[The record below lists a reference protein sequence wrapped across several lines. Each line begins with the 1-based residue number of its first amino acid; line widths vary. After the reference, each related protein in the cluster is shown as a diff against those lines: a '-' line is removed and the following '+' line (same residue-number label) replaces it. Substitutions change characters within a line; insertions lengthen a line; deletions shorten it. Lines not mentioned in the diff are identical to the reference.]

1 MLLLLLHISIVVGV
15 DVAQKKQ
22 NINKKGEER
31 EKKDVDEASQVS
43 PAERFRSL
51 WHLVVGFR
59 SNLATTAILQPVP
72 KIPGS
77 TAMALAAS

>member
-1 MLLLLLHISIVVGV
+1 MLLLLLHISIVVCV
-15 DVAQKKQ
+15 DVAQESKT
-22 NINKKGEER
+22 NKKGGES

-72 KIPGS
+72 KVPGS
-77 TAMALAAS
+77 TAAALAAS